1 VEKDEAPEWGV
12 VALTREAE
20 MLERLRDGL
29 AKLEAHQGPG
39 PAPPGKI
46 ALLTPQQ
53 WQLVASMQS
62 SGIQSLPAKAAQLSS
77 AVLDFWNAKKQQ
89 ELDGVDTEIV
99 TAYARAA
106 MSVQTK
112 NPAWIRAVRRLGHC
126 TRRFGN
132 AKMAKLLGRGYVPD
146 RYLRACA
153 ALDRSESP

>member
-1 VEKDEAPEWGV
+1 
-12 VALTREAE
+12 
-20 MLERLRDGL
+20 
-29 AKLEAHQGPG
+29 
-39 PAPPGKI
+39 
-46 ALLTPQQ
+46 
-53 WQLVASMQS
+53 MQS

-77 AVLDFWNAKKQQ
+77 AVVDFWNAKKQQ
-89 ELDGVDTEIV
+89 ELDGLDTEIV